1 MSVVVAVS
9 SRKANRSGFMK
20 RCQPRQRRRRVAT
33 SGRSC
38 SAALSAFFV
47 PQADPVESLVERR
60 QPLQLDQGEVG
71 RSCDQALELALVR
84 RQQRPSVAAEA
95 CRSGAARRPH
105 PLHQLDRRRRAD
117 GEAARREALAL
128 AIPHLDA
135 GRHRAARRRPGTG
148 RAAVLPR
155 HRPRLLRVGERWVAL
170 ASEGGHA
177 SFAPDD

>member
-1 MSVVVAVS
+1 
-9 SRKANRSGFMK
+9 
-20 RCQPRQRRRRVAT
+20 
-33 SGRSC
+33 
-38 SAALSAFFV
+38 
-47 PQADPVESLVERR
+47 
-60 QPLQLDQGEVG
+60 VG

-117 GEAARREALAL
+117 GEAARHEALAL

-135 GRHRAARRRPGTG
+135 GRHPGTG
-148 RAAVLPR
+148 LGCSGSAS
-155 HRPRLLRVGERWVAL
+155 EWVAL